1 MAAKGPRRVQ
11 GGRGQAAQASGG
23 HPGWEGDPLG
33 SPGSFVTVEVPGG
46 WLGHPSGGKGEWPPG
61 PGIPGWGERV
71 QCPDLGL
78 HNDAPP
84 SGSPGGCQLGPG
96 GQPRGSCSGPG
107 GPVEGAPVEVLCD
120 RRQLEDAHVAIHGTP
135 KPRLEFQGSDG
146 YLKKQWRLIAKG
158 ELGYIPAKHIVSALP
173 EEGERPSSTHKKITV
188 DGWDREDEEE
198 VRSHPTSRRQ
208 LERLHQTFRTTLLAA
223 LPQFGNLKVT
233 KAELDDWYD
242 WFYGEDIAGRR
253 PPPSD
258 TTLLFAERNAWRKI
272 HEMVHQ
278 GTTLSDALKNIR
290 GDFLFWQREVYE
302 HLNRAPEKGKN
313 KGKAQTQWEKPK
325 KGGKGAW
332 PSGPT
337 RSKPK
342 GKGGKGKSP
351 NSPSVPW
358 PDHWAFKNPKGVAYC
373 RDHHLHNKCSGSCGR
388 SHNCPVRKDGWV
400 CDAPPSKHAPGMPSP
415 SQVTGGHSGC
425 HRPRG
430 FPVSVG
436 ITGHQCESAHRG
448 GEPSPPEGRQSGG
461 GQDGLRWGGTSRVP
475 SEEEERSQPGHPEG
489 RKHPFPPHR

>member
-1 MAAKGPRRVQ
+1 MTG
-11 GGRGQAAQASGG
+11 ASWRMLT
-23 HPGWEGDPLG
+23 HSW
-33 SPGSFVTVEVPGG
+33 
-46 WLGHPSGGKGEWPPG
+46 
-61 PGIPGWGERV
+61 
-71 QCPDLGL
+71 
-78 HNDAPP
+78 
-84 SGSPGGCQLGPG
+84 
-96 GQPRGSCSGPG
+96 
-107 GPVEGAPVEVLCD
+107 
-120 RRQLEDAHVAIHGTP
+120 
-135 KPRLEFQGSDG
+135 KPRLEFQQSDG

-173 EEGERPSSTHKKITV
+173 EEG
-188 DGWDREDEEE
+188 
-198 VRSHPTSRRQ
+198 
-208 LERLHQTFRTTLLAA
+208 TLLMCTAA

-290 GDFLFWQREVYE
+290 GDFLFWQEEVYE

-313 KGKAQTQWEKPK
+313 KGKAPK
-325 KGGKGAW
+325 VPVQAEGQGRQGEV
-332 PSGPT
+332 
-337 RSKPK
+337 
-342 GKGGKGKSP
+342 P

-400 CDAPPSKHAPGMPSP
+400 CDAPPATGMPSP

-448 GEPSPPEGRQSGG
+448 GEPAPPEPQRMADRAGEAR
-461 GQDGLRWGGTSRVP
+461 TA
-475 SEEEERSQPGHPEG
+475 
-489 RKHPFPPHR
+489 